1 MWSVAN
7 LLSRLLPIFLDTDL
21 HRLTQINTDK
31 KIKMSFP
38 IQLGIYEIINKFF
51 LFILLVI
58 LSPEE
63 LREKMKVS
71 FNLSQHLS
79 NSRLLTIPKV
89 YFDRLNKRP
98 FGRFI

>member
-1 MWSVAN
+1 
-7 LLSRLLPIFLDTDL
+7 
-21 HRLTQINTDK
+21 
-31 KIKMSFP
+31 MSFP

-51 LFILLVI
+51 LFILLVN

-71 FNLSQHLS
+71 FNLSQNFS

-89 YFDRLNKRP
+89 YNHSEGFNKTLIYTD
-98 FGRFI
+98 F